1 MVAVLPLEGK
11 LVTADAL
18 HCQRGFCRQIRAAGG
33 QYLII
38 VKENQP
44 TLYRDIELLFNEPPE
59 DEVFATAEVR
69 DRHGDR
75 REVRRLWASTSLR
88 GYLDWPG
95 VEQVCKVERVSERKG
110 KVTRQV
116 RYAITDLGP
125 EVGPEYLQRHIRGH
139 WGIENRLHYVR
150 DVTFGEDAS
159 QVRKESGPEVM
170 AALRNVVLAILRRA
184 GWQNIAAALRHNGW
198 KQPTALKLL
207 GIPIG

>member
-1 MVAVLPLEGK
+1 MLKVLPLKDK

-18 HCQRGFCRQIRAAGG
+18 HCQRAFCRQIRAADGH
-33 QYLII
+33 YLII

-44 TLYRDIELLFNEPPE
+44 TLYRDIELLFEEPPE
-59 DEVFATAEVR
+59 GEVFATAEVR

-75 REVRRLWASTSLR
+75 REVRRIWTSTALR

-95 VEQVCKVERVSERKG
+95 AEQVCKVERVSERKG
-110 KVTRQV
+110 KETRQV
-116 RYAITDLGP
+116 RYAVTSLD
-125 EVGPEYLQRHIRGH
+125 ERVGPEHLLRHLRGH

-159 QVRKESGPEVM
+159 LVRKGAAPEVM

-184 GWQNIAAALRHNGW
+184 GWENIAAALRHNGW
-198 KQPTALKLL
+198 QQHTALKLL
-207 GIPIG
+207 GISTG